1 VFPECVTC
9 IVKQTEQFLQ
19 RHCPDSE
26 RADEVTLDIIRFM
39 ASAENELKTAPAL
52 PSFLND
58 LLERRCRLK
67 KAIRD
72 DSKHCNDQFLL
83 LEETIR
89 NDISKS
95 INPIQR
101 ALLYTLAGNY
111 VMNHQGA
118 LENLELSLVSAAR
131 LRPVIDDSGKLF
143 DRVRKANAVL
153 FIGDKAGEIVTDKL
167 LLEQLQHPKVYYGVR
182 EKGVL
187 DEATVDDARDAGIER
202 VAQIKG
208 IPQELTSFSD
218 LSGNSTFGRIYR
230 EADVIISKGPSNF
243 WKLHNETDK
252 ETFFLFSTRC
262 QVIANLL
269 KVGIDDPVVMYGKRY
284 QQKIIGV
291 EKYETLCHEL

>member
-1 VFPECVTC
+1 MFPECVTC
-9 IVKQTEQFLQ
+9 IVKQTEQLLQ

-95 INPIQR
+95 INPLQK
-101 ALLYTLAGNY
+101 ALQYTLAGNY
-111 VMNHQGA
+111 IMNHQGS
-118 LENLELSLVSAAR
+118 LDNLEIAIQSAAR
-131 LRPVIDDSGKLF
+131 LRPVIDDSGKLI
-143 DRVRKANAVL
+143 DRIRKAEKVL

-167 LLEQLQHPKVYYGVR
+167 LLEQFQHPNIFYAVK
-182 EKGVL
+182 EKGIL
-187 DEATVDDARDAGIER
+187 NEATVDDAMYAGIDR
-202 VAQIKG
+202 VARVQG
-208 IPQELTSFSD
+208 IPQDISFFNELP
-218 LSGNSTFGRIYR
+218 GNSRFGRIYR
-230 EADVIISKGPSNF
+230 EADVIISKGHTNF
-243 WKLHNETDK
+243 WKLHNETQK
-252 ETFFLFSTRC
+252 ETFFLFSAGC
-262 QVIANLL
+262 KVILNLL
-269 KVGIDDPVVMYGKRY
+269 KIGIDDPVVMYGKRY
-284 QQKIIGV
+284 QQKIIGA